1 MSNDYQALLATLH
14 EESGRIVESWLDE
27 ARVSDPA
34 ARRSA
39 QAEAADILR
48 QLGAGLQAG
57 ADPARFDAPAWAS
70 LRETME
76 KQNFS
81 TDTYEDQAA
90 FQASMARESAY
101 IKEIAAKAD
110 MKK

>member
-1 MSNDYQALLATLH
+1 MALTLASLA
-14 EESGRIVESWLDE
+14 RSW
-27 ARVSDPA
+27 
-34 ARRSA
+34 
-39 QAEAADILR
+39 
-48 QLGAGLQAG
+48 
-57 ADPARFDAPAWAS
+57 APMKFGKAMQEPS

-101 IKEIAAKAD
+101 IKQIASKID